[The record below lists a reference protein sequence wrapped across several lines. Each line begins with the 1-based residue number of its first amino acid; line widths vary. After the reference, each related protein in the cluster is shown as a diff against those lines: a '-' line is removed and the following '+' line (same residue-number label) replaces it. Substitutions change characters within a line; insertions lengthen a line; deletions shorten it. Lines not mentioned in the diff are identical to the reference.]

1 MAVYFHDRKPSI
13 WQQAAVNLIGG
24 LVTDAIQKGR
34 ETAQNRKMN
43 ALMAQ
48 SMQDAQGGNNLNVD
62 FTGGLASVPEGYNNN
77 GWQQSFHKTGSPVE
91 QFNIGTAQIT
101 QPKQNFIPSAW
112 DIRQAILNN
121 AKTDRFSSVNPEL
134 IEKIANPYYQNA
146 EQMRFEGLRNQAA
159 DEVMNAQ
166 NSTDR
171 RNLILSGIVRGLMPD
186 SLANVAQNAYEHDN
200 PSAKDLLELQNN
212 REQRSLD
219 WDKHKIPSAA
229 DLLVNKLGYA
239 QLAQDLYKYQ
249 NPHLLPS
256 IIDIGGNLNVGAFN
270 PATGERT
277 QIGELLK
284 TLSPSDNVAKEH
296 NNALLDFY
304 KQELELKAQ
313 QFANTRD
320 YRGSLLDL
328 QQKQYNLASLES
340 QRKAL
345 QDEYKAL
352 SERASNIISE
362 LNGLKENGDT
372 LQKAMLLREATN
384 IQQRMSKIMQLYNG
398 LYTSFMPQQTA
409 QSNADTDYDNLGS
422 MFLGENSVITSPF
435 GSRVLNG
442 QQGNHNGQDNRAKE
456 GTPLKVPSALGDDFR
471 VTRVYSGAK
480 NGDPKG
486 GNGYGNHIELE
497 GTIKGTPVRFL
508 FAHLQPG
515 SVNLNVNDTV
525 KAGQVFAKTG
535 NTGRSTAPHLHTE
548 VMIKNEKGEWKNVD
562 PDKFFKQYKGNFGA
576 TSPIAPNTGLA
587 DIKPDSNDVKN
598 TPKVIPDNAV
608 FARKDGDTLTQED
621 INELLSKGHTLDEIK
636 QYGYTVTDNAIK
648 KVRDNPVNK
657 RMSRGYPHFIGGL

>member
-146 EQMRFEGLRNQAA
+146 EQMRNEGLRNQAA
-159 DEVMNAQ
+159 DELMKLQ
-166 NSTDR
+166 DSTDI
-171 RNLILSGIVRGLMPD
+171 RNFIYSNIARGLMPE
-186 SLANVAQNAYEHDN
+186 SLGNNAQRDYEHDN
-200 PSAKDLLELQNN
+200 PLLMPVTV
-212 REQRSLD
+212 D
-219 WDKHKIPSAA
+219 
-229 DLLVNKLGYA
+229 Y
-239 QLAQDLYKYQ
+239 
-249 NPHLLPS
+249 
-256 IIDIGGNLNVGAFN
+256 GGGIRMFNFN
-270 PATGERT
+270 PASTSGQFTKTGE
-277 QIGELLK
+277 LPK
-284 TLSPSDNVAKEH
+284 TLSPSDSI
-296 NNALLDFY
+296 DSDY
-304 KQELELKAQ
+304 KTK
-313 QFANTRD
+313 
-320 YRGSLLDL
+320 
-328 QQKQYNLASLES
+328 SLEIEQKKADNLNNYYKS
-340 QRKAL
+340 IIDDKQRQNQIDLLETQREAL
-345 QDEYKAL
+345 KDEYKAL

-362 LNGLKENGDT
+362 LDGLGDSDKV
-372 LQKAMLLREATN
+372 QKAMLLREATN
-384 IQQRMSKIMQLYNG
+384 IQQRISEIMQLYNG
-398 LYTSFMPQQTA
+398 LHTSFMPQQTA

-422 MFLGENSVITSPF
+422 MFLGGNSVITSPF

-576 TSPIAPNTGLA
+576 TSAIAPNTGLA
-587 DIKPDSNDVKN
+587 DIKPDSNDGKN
-598 TPKVIPDNAV
+598 APKVIPDNAV
-608 FARKDGDTLTQED
+608 LAREDGNTLTQED
-621 INELLSKGHTLDEIK
+621 INELLSKGYTLDEIK

-648 KVRDNPVNK
+648 KVRNNPVNK